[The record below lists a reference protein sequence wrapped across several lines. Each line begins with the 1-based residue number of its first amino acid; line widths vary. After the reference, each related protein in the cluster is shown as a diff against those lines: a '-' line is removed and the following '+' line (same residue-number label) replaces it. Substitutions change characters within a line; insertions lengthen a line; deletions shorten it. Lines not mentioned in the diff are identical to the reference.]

1 MSPDSTTLYV
11 VLDIGKNV
19 HWLGAYAG
27 FDLHPVIAP
36 LEIRSDRPGFERVT
50 TLIDGL
56 LAGGAYSRVVLGHE
70 PTGVYHEAWA
80 RALME
85 RYAPHRQGSAT
96 PRLDYRFLNPLLTK
110 RQREQLAKGRQRKT
124 DASDLQAMAYCLRD
138 DLGQPAFL
146 ATDQELRLQLWGNAY
161 RQNQH
166 ERRRLILFIL
176 SQLDRLWPGMV
187 VNVKRFRKMHPDLE
201 VPVPLALSKPLE
213 RQRVR
218 AILTHCPNPHDFLA
232 LGQTGIQAFYR
243 AHIGRCGATTARLAY
258 QLVRNA
264 LLPPP
269 QVAALLADQLQ
280 ADFTRYLALEADF
293 LALTQ
298 QAEALVP
305 DSPAAA
311 LTTMPGV
318 SPLLAARY
326 LAHLGHPRRFT
337 QAAEVWSL
345 AGFDTVTEES
355 GDFRRVGHISR
366 KGHPGLRDT
375 LYLIGLHTAH
385 HIPAITRAKQRALAR
400 GMGDVGATLHAAHK
414 ANRILH
420 HLLYYQE
427 PFDPNRV
434 R

>member
-1 MSPDSTTLYV
+1 MYPDSTILYV

-19 HWLGAYAG
+19 HWLAAYAG
-27 FDLHPVIAP
+27 FELQPVVEP
-36 LEIRSDRPGFERVT
+36 FEVRSDRPGFERVT
-50 TLIDGL
+50 AVIDGL
-56 LAGGAYSRVVLGHE
+56 LGCGLYDRVVLGHE
-70 PTGVYHEAWA
+70 PTGIYHEAWA

-85 RYAPHRQGSAT
+85 RYAPHRHGGAT
-96 PRLDYRFLNPLLTK
+96 PPLDYRFLNPLLTK
-110 RQREQLAKGRQRKT
+110 RQREQLAQGRKRKT

-146 ATDQELRLQLWGNAY
+146 ATDQQLRLQLWGNAY
-161 RQNQH
+161 RQNHRQ
-166 ERRRLILFIL
+166 RRLLTIFIL

-187 VNVKRFRKMHPDLE
+187 VNVQRFRNMHPHLE
-201 VPVPLALSKPLE
+201 VPVPLVLSKPLE

-218 AILTHCPNPHDFLA
+218 AILTHCPDPHHFLA

-243 AHIGRCGATTARLAY
+243 THIGRCGGATAHLAFH
-258 QLVRNA
+258 LVQNA

-269 QVAALLADQLQ
+269 QVAALLAQQLQ
-280 ADFTRYLALEADF
+280 TDFTRYLALEQDF

-298 QAEALVP
+298 HAETLVP
-305 DSPAAA
+305 DSSAAV
-311 LTTMPGV
+311 LTTMPGL
-318 SPLLAARY
+318 SPVLAARY
-326 LAHLGHPRRFT
+326 LAHLGHPQRFI

-345 AGFDTVTEES
+345 AGFDTVTQQS

-375 LYLIGLHTAH
+375 LYLIGLHTAQR
-385 HIPAITRAKQRALAR
+385 IPAIARAKQRALAR

-414 ANRILH
+414 ANRICH
-420 HLLYYQE
+420 HLLFNQE
-427 PFDPNRV
+427 AFDPNRV